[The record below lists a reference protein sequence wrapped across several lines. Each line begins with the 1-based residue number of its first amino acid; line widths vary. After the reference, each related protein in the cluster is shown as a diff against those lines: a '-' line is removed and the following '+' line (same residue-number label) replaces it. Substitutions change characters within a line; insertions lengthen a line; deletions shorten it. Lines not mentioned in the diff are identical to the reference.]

1 MPGDPNVPDED
12 LSARI
17 AAVQD
22 LERRLTEGIPKVEA
36 EQTDEDRATWL
47 VAHLLDWHRR
57 ENKSAWW
64 RFYDLMTHS
73 DDELFEEK
81 EPIAGLEFVER
92 IVREGKAISTDDFR
106 YRFPAQEHERRRRA
120 TMSDDPQLRRRREQD
135 RHRRRGR

>member
-12 LSARI
+12 LSAQI

-92 IVREGKAISTDDFR
+92 IVREGKGITTDDFR
-106 YRFPAQEHERRRRA
+106 YQFPAAGAQRRSGQRCPRPTA
-120 TMSDDPQLRRRREQD
+120 GRRREQD